1 MIKRRA
7 LGRGLDAIISNT
19 TQVNDSRNRVLE
31 VDVDLVFP
39 NPFQPRKNF
48 NEEKINELA
57 QSISESG
64 LIQPVVVFE
73 EGGKYF
79 LVVGE
84 RRLRAIQKLK
94 WPKIQV
100 IVKELEEDQIAVNA
114 LLENIQREDLNAIEV
129 AEGLNLLI
137 GKGRVTH
144 ETIGQKLGMNRT
156 TVTNYIRLLKLPRK
170 IQDSLIK
177 GEITQGHARTLLSI
191 DEESKMLELFNS
203 IIEKNLSVRQTEVY
217 SRQEKSERNKKKI
230 LIDPD
235 IKKIED
241 KFALYFSTKV
251 NVHIDA
257 GGGGKIELF
266 FENMSA
272 FERIYQ
278 IIIKEKGY
286 EQV

>member
-7 LGRGLDAIISNT
+7 LGKGLDAIISNST
-19 TQVNDSRNRVLE
+19 PAENKKNRIIE
-31 VDVDLVFP
+31 VDVDLVYP
-39 NPFQPRKNF
+39 NPFQPRKVF
-48 NEEKINELA
+48 NEEKIDELA

-73 EGGKYF
+73 DGGKYF

-94 WPKIQV
+94 WKKIQV
-100 IVKELEEDQIAVNA
+100 IVKELEEEQIAVNA

-129 AEGLNLLI
+129 AEGLKLLI
-137 GKGRVTH
+137 ERGRVTH

-156 TVTNYIRLLKLPRK
+156 TVTNYLRLLKLPRM
-170 IQDSLIK
+170 IQDSLIR
-177 GEITQGHARTLLSI
+177 GEITPGHARALLAFE
-191 DEESKMLELFNS
+191 DESKISELFGS
-203 IIEKNLSVRQTEVY
+203 IINKNLSVRQVEQLGV
-217 SRQEKSERNKKKI
+217 QEKKKKAKKD
-230 LIDPD
+230 LVIDPD

-241 KFALYFSTKV
+241 KLARLFSTKV
-251 NVHIDA
+251 SVHM
-257 GGGGKIELF
+257 GENGSGRLELF

-278 IIIKEKGY
+278 IIIKE
-286 EQV
+286 